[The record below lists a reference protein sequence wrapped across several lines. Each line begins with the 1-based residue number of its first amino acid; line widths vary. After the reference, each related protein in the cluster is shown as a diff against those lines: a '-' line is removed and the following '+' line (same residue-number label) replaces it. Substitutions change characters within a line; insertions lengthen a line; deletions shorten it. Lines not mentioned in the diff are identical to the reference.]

1 MISINKKKNNSV
13 FPYRELF
20 GKKQLLAV
28 KKVFERSW
36 KLKQDHGYNDYYED
50 IYTKQFVKFLNTKGY
65 ADAVNSGTSAL
76 FAILNSLNIDK
87 KKKNSNCFSCNKSWI
102 DNPFSSS

>member
-1 MISINKKKNNSV
+1 MVLGSEKKNNSA
-13 FPYRELF
+13 FPYRALF
-20 GKKQLLAV
+20 GKKQLLAI

-36 KLKQDHGYNDYYED
+36 KLKQDYGYNDYFEN
-50 IYTKQFVKFLNTKGY
+50 IYTKQFVSFLQTKGY

-87 KKKNSNCFSCNKSWI
+87 KKELQLFLLLQI
-102 DNPFSSS
+102 LGQ